1 MRPTALLASLSL
13 TALALLTAAVLPVA
27 QAAEDYSP
35 AERALFMSNQL
46 SGLKPP
52 LTLHY
57 SFAKRGSLEEN
68 FDDQLAINLK
78 AQADGRCCAAKAD
91 FLTGA
96 RRLPM
101 PEIEQA
107 EGNPAILYFLERDI
121 KEMQRLTS
129 GQANY
134 FRKRIRM
141 SVYQGAEVVPVSVP
155 WRGKDIAAQQIT
167 ISPYLDDPLR
177 ARFEK
182 LANKQYVFTLSDA
195 VPGGV
200 YAIRTRIDTTPG
212 GGAPL
217 MIEELVLDGAAST
230 TATLAK
236 TATVTPARQ
245 P

>member
-1 MRPTALLASLSL
+1 MTPTLARPL
-13 TALALLTAAVLPVA
+13 TALALLVATTLPVV

-57 SFAKRGSLEEN
+57 RFAKRGSLEEN

-78 AQADGRCCAAKAD
+78 ARADGRCCAAKAE
-91 FLTGA
+91 FLTGP
-96 RRLPM
+96 RRLAM
-101 PEIEQA
+101 PEIDEA

-121 KEMQRLTS
+121 KEMQRLTA

-141 SVYQGAEVVPVSVP
+141 AVYQGAEVVPVSVP
-155 WRGKDIAAQQIT
+155 WRGKDVAAQQIT

-212 GGAPL
+212 GGPPL
-217 MIEELVLDGAAST
+217 MVEELLADGAPSSAG
-230 TATLAK
+230 AAAK
-236 TATVTPARQ
+236 TAAATVQRQ